1 MVGNSVAAQ
10 RHERQY
16 GSSMTA
22 LPSFCGNGGQVKP
35 DLRSDLRDVRLR
47 IVLIDRQVRYQ
58 LVRIVDAVN
67 HVNMDFLV

>member
-1 MVGNSVAAQ
+1 MVGNFVAVR
-10 RHERQY
+10 RHGRQY

-35 DLRSDLRDVRLR
+35 DPRSDLRDVRLR
-47 IVLIDRQVRYQ
+47 IVLIDHQAHYQ